1 MPNMDGTGPR
11 FIGRRC
17 GCGHGRRFGAGG
29 RNGGHGMS
37 YCRFASAGDKK
48 SLMSLKAILEQ
59 RLACVDK
66 RLQQN

>member
-1 MPNMDGTGPR
+1 
-11 FIGRRC
+11 
-17 GCGHGRRFGAGG
+17 
-29 RNGGHGMS
+29 MS

-66 RLQQN
+66 RLQQNGAMSPPTSRYSRSRARSPSRS

>member
-1 MPNMDGTGPR
+1 
-11 FIGRRC
+11 
-17 GCGHGRRFGAGG
+17 
-29 RNGGHGMS
+29 MS